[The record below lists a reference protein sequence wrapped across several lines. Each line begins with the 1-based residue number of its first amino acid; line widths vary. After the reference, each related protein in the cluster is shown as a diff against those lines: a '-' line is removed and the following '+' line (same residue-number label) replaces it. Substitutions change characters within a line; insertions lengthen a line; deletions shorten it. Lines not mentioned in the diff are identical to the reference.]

1 MKPKEVKVPSS
12 GEALIAM
19 MEMMKKPV
27 ISKLTFAEHFL
38 RARLCIECCMDIMT
52 HHCQEESGRR

>member
-12 GEALIAM
+12 GEAVIAI
-19 MEMMKKPV
+19 MEMKKPV

-38 RARLCIECCMDIMT
+38 CARLCTECCTDIMT
-52 HHCQEESGRR
+52 HHCQEESGSR